1 MPRLSVTTVLVLINV
16 IAYVWEVTSGTNFND
31 NRSLLEHGA
40 LLGLL
45 VTQYGQWW
53 RIVTGGFLHGGIAHI
68 ALNMFALY
76 QLGTFVE
83 SILGPWRMLAIY
95 AIALVGGGYA
105 VAYFAPNDVTVGASG
120 AIFGLFGALIA
131 IGVRMG
137 KAGRGLISQTLPI
150 LAINLAFTFAVP
162 FISKA
167 GHLGGLASGFA
178 AGLVFFAMRRR
189 IPEPVVVDN
198 ETGIE
203 SEAEYLPPPEHPPA
217 TPRS

>member
-1 MPRLSVTTVLVLINV
+1 MSRFSVTTALVLINV
-16 IAYVWEVTSGTNFND
+16 VAYVWEVTSGTDFNS

-40 LLGLL
+40 LLGVL

-53 RIVTGGFLHGGIAHI
+53 RVVTGGFLHGGIAHI

-76 QLGTFVE
+76 QLGRFVE
-83 SILGPWRMLAIY
+83 ALLGPWRMLAVY

-105 VAYFAPNDVTVGASG
+105 VAYFAPHDVTVGASG
-120 AIFGLFGALIA
+120 AIFGLFGALLA

-137 KAGRGLISQTLPI
+137 RSGRALISQTLPI
-150 LAINLAFTFAVP
+150 LLINLAFTFAIP

-178 AGLVFFAMRRR
+178 AGLVLFAMRR
-189 IPEPVVVDN
+189 PMAEPVVVDN
-198 ETGIE
+198 ATGVV
-203 SEAEYLPPPEHPPA
+203 SEAEYLPPPAAPHP
-217 TPRS
+217 

>member
-1 MPRLSVTTVLVLINV
+1 VSRFSVTTALVLINV
-16 IAYVWEVTSGTNFND
+16 VAYVWEVTSGTDFNS

-40 LLGLL
+40 LLGVL

-53 RIVTGGFLHGGIAHI
+53 RVVTGGFLHGGIAHI

-76 QLGTFVE
+76 QLGRFVE
-83 SILGPWRMLAIY
+83 ALLGPWRMLAVY

-105 VAYFAPNDVTVGASG
+105 VAYFAPHDVTVGASG
-120 AIFGLFGALIA
+120 AIFGLFGALLA

-137 KAGRGLISQTLPI
+137 RSGRALISQTLPI
-150 LAINLAFTFAVP
+150 LLINLAFTFAIP

-178 AGLVFFAMRRR
+178 AGLVLFAMRR
-189 IPEPVVVDN
+189 PMAEPVVVDN
-198 ETGIE
+198 ATGVV
-203 SEAEYLPPPEHPPA
+203 SEAEYLPPPAAPHP
-217 TPRS
+217 

>member
-1 MPRLSVTTVLVLINV
+1 MPRFSVTTALVLINV
-16 IAYVWEVTSGTNFND
+16 VAYVWEVTSGTDFNS

-40 LLGLL
+40 LLGIL

-53 RIVTGGFLHGGIAHI
+53 RVVTGGFLHGGIAHI

-76 QLGTFVE
+76 QLGRFVE
-83 SILGPWRMLAIY
+83 ALLGPWRMLAVY

-105 VAYFAPNDVTVGASG
+105 VAYFAPHDVTVGASG
-120 AIFGLFGALIA
+120 AIFGLFGALLA

-137 KAGRGLISQTLPI
+137 RSGRALISQTLPI
-150 LAINLAFTFAVP
+150 LLINLAFTFAVP

-178 AGLVFFAMRRR
+178 AGLVLFAMRR
-189 IPEPVVVDN
+189 PVAEPVVFDN
-198 ETGIE
+198 ATGVV
-203 SEAEYLPPPEHPPA
+203 SEAEYLPPPAAPHP
-217 TPRS
+217 